1 MATNKVIVTPVRTPS
16 ISLSTPDMPS
26 VIVKPFAGGGG
37 GGIKFSVEDGHILA
51 ITGPISVENNDT
63 IVL

>member
-1 MATNKVIVTPVRTPS
+1 MANSVIIRNPDVLHVSVSRPDLPSVKITPV
-16 ISLSTPDMPS
+16 
-26 VIVKPFAGGGG
+26 AGGGG

-51 ITGPISVENNDT
+51 ITGPVSVENNDT